1 MLWEFG
7 CASNCEVVLK
17 MPVPLVDF
25 IRVAWGRLT
34 FVFALWCWS
43 DVSEFRGIGR
53 VSRQPFQDRSAS
65 A

>member
-1 MLWEFG
+1 MLWNIG
-7 CASNCEVVLK
+7 RDYACAVQLAT
-17 MPVPLVDF
+17 PVPLQEF
-25 IRVAWGRLT
+25 IRVAGRRLT